1 MPAPTMENYHVA
13 DTVQLNGLTI
23 RKAVHAGYCWGV
35 ERALEMVEETAA
47 ARADDRVR
55 TLGPV
60 IHNPRVVESLE
71 RQGVS
76 SIDTLDEIDSG
87 TVIIRTHGVP
97 PEVYEKATAKGLDV
111 VDATCPL
118 VTLVQRKA
126 RQLVDEGYHLV
137 IFGNPQHPEVIGTL
151 GHAGASGTVIQRPED
166 ARQHQFPKRV
176 GVVVQTTQET
186 ERLSELLAILAPRC
200 KEIKVFNTICNPT
213 IERQEAARELAH
225 QVEVVIVVGGKGSSN
240 TRHLAEV
247 CREEGTRTYHI
258 ENAAEFEA
266 SWLEGVRELGVT
278 AGASTPGWMMDELI
292 ERIRGVAA
300 RATAPRPAT

>member
-1 MPAPTMENYHVA
+1 MA
-13 DTVQLNGLTI
+13 DTVELNGLTI

-35 ERALEMVEETAA
+35 ERALEMVEETAG

-76 SIDTLDEIDSG
+76 SIDSLDEIDSG

-97 PEVYEKATAKGLDV
+97 PEVYEKAAAKGLDV

-151 GHAGASGTVIQRPED
+151 GHAGASGTVLQHPED

-225 QVEVVIVVGGKGSSN
+225 QVEIVIVVGGKGSSN

-266 SWLEGVRELGVT
+266 AWLEGVRELGVT

-292 ERIRGVAA
+292 ERIRRVAA
-300 RATAPRPAT
+300 APAETRPTT